1 MPIPDEELRD
11 NEVATQ
17 LSELYR
23 QLQPLGDREFIK
35 RTIANAI
42 LAERLPAMTEAAYIT
57 AEEVMQRM
65 ANV

>member
-11 NEVATQ
+11 NEVATR
-17 LSELYR
+17 LGELYR
-23 QLQPLGDREFIK
+23 KLQSLGDQELIK
-35 RTIANAI
+35 RTLANAI